1 MIQIVSVDWV
11 PRLADAG
18 YDALIVSLA
27 PVGLEIGE
35 FLALLNESGS
45 QYDINSTMLIRYI
58 VDRQEAGA
66 LSGVEVL
73 GTDLPA
79 ALSRPVAPSGIGVD
93 ATALWF
99 SGPTENLDGG
109 SDTEVRF
116 YVNGTLALTRRLDL
130 ATNRS
135 VALADLGSPT
145 TGDVVQVALVD
156 AAGVV
161 GWWARVTL

>member
-1 MIQIVSVDWV
+1 VQ
-11 PRLADAG
+11 PAQPTG
-18 YDALIVSLA
+18 
-27 PVGLEIGE
+27 
-35 FLALLNESGS
+35 
-45 QYDINSTMLIRYI
+45 
-58 VDRQEAGA
+58 
-66 LSGVEVL
+66 L
-73 GTDLPA
+73 GT
-79 ALSRPVAPSGIGVD
+79 D

-99 SGPTENLDGG
+99 SAPTENLDGG